1 MIQVFRLRA
10 GSVAEAPGAEQSER
24 GIMSITFR
32 DFPLSE
38 AIQRAVAEVGYTE
51 PTPIQ
56 AQSIPLILEGK
67 DVIGRSHTG
76 TGKTA
81 AFGLPAIEMIDPD
94 LEGVQVLALCP
105 TRELA
110 MQAAAEVEKFARY
123 KKGVKVVAVYGGAS
137 MEKQIFQLKKGANFV
152 IGTPGRIMDHLR
164 RRTLRLGSLRM
175 VILDE
180 ADEML
185 NMGFR
190 EDIETILAQ
199 APEERQ
205 TVLFSATMPQPI
217 LDITREYQKDPV
229 MVAIGSERSRT
240 AENIEQF
247 YFDCPMGRK
256 MDVLNLLLAK
266 YDPKLSVVFC
276 NTKKMVD
283 ELTEY
288 LTNAGY
294 QAVGIHGDMRQSAR
308 TQVMASFKS
317 HRTRILIATD
327 VAARGIDVENVDAVF
342 NFDIPQDIEF
352 YVHRIGRTA
361 RAGKEGKAYTLISG
375 RRQFYQLRDIMA
387 STGAKIVQ
395 AEIPSASEIYESRLS
410 QFAASLAE
418 SLAQPLPEGEA
429 MLHRLTGMGLTA
441 EQVAEAALERLL
453 AGQRKALPEVQ
464 VVSRRGESRDGKQ
477 TGVVLSIGR
486 RQRIAPNFILGAIA
500 DATGIP
506 GKQVGKI
513 DIYDDYTVVQLGAE
527 DARLT
532 AETMATC
539 RINGHKTEVRLLT
552 KADLAGKNAGGR
564 REERRPDKRGGKPYG
579 RVDGNGRRTDTFQ
592 KNGKKKSG
600 WENRE
605 GRSHGDHREGKPSS
619 RRGKK
624 DFRKGQDSRR
634 ER

>member
-1 MIQVFRLRA
+1 
-10 GSVAEAPGAEQSER
+10 
-24 GIMSITFR
+24 MSITFR

-283 ELTEY
+283 ELSEY

-395 AEIPSASEIYESRLS
+395 AEIPSASGIYESRLS

-592 KNGKKKSG
+592 KNGKKKPG

-624 DFRKGQDSRR
+624 DFRTGQDSRR

>member
-1 MIQVFRLRA
+1 
-10 GSVAEAPGAEQSER
+10 
-24 GIMSITFR
+24 MSITFR

-283 ELTEY
+283 ELSEY

-429 MLHRLTGMGLTA
+429 MLHRLTDMGLTA

-564 REERRPDKRGGKPYG
+564 REERCPDKRGGKPYG

-605 GRSHGDHREGKPSS
+605 GRSHGDYREGKPSS

>member
-283 ELTEY
+283 ELSEY

-429 MLHRLTGMGLTA
+429 MLHRLSGMGLTA

-539 RINGHKTEVRLLT
+539 RINGHKTEARLLT

>member
-1 MIQVFRLRA
+1 
-10 GSVAEAPGAEQSER
+10 
-24 GIMSITFR
+24 MSITFR

-283 ELTEY
+283 ELSEY

-552 KADLAGKNAGGR
+552 KTDLAGKNAGGR

>member
-1 MIQVFRLRA
+1 
-10 GSVAEAPGAEQSER
+10 
-24 GIMSITFR
+24 MSITFR

-283 ELTEY
+283 ELSEY

-453 AGQRKALPEVQ
+453 AGQRKTLPEVQ

>member
-283 ELTEY
+283 ELSEY

-441 EQVAEAALERLL
+441 EQAAEAALERLL

>member
-137 MEKQIFQLKKGANFV
+137 MEKQIFQLKKDANFV

-283 ELTEY
+283 ELSEY

-387 STGAKIVQ
+387 STGAKIIQ

-619 RRGKK
+619 RRSKK

>member
-283 ELTEY
+283 ELSEY

-605 GRSHGDHREGKPSS
+605 GRSHSDHREGKPSS

>member
-94 LEGVQVLALCP
+94 LEGVQVLTLCP

-283 ELTEY
+283 ELSEY

-579 RVDGNGRRTDTFQ
+579 RVDGNGHRTDTFQ

-605 GRSHGDHREGKPSS
+605 GRSHGDYREGKPSS

>member
-56 AQSIPLILEGK
+56 AQSIPLILEGR

-283 ELTEY
+283 ELSEY

-605 GRSHGDHREGKPSS
+605 GRSHGDYREGKPSS

>member
-164 RRTLRLGSLRM
+164 RRTLRLGSLRV

-283 ELTEY
+283 ELSEY

-395 AEIPSASEIYESRLS
+395 AEIPSASEIYESCLS

>member
-1 MIQVFRLRA
+1 
-10 GSVAEAPGAEQSER
+10 
-24 GIMSITFR
+24 MSITFR

-283 ELTEY
+283 ELSEY

-579 RVDGNGRRTDTFQ
+579 RVDGNGHRTDTFQ

-624 DFRKGQDSRR
+624 DFRKGQDSCR

>member
-1 MIQVFRLRA
+1 
-10 GSVAEAPGAEQSER
+10 
-24 GIMSITFR
+24 MSITFR

-164 RRTLRLGSLRM
+164 RRTLRLGSLRV

-283 ELTEY
+283 ELSEY

-387 STGAKIVQ
+387 STGAKIIQ

>member
-1 MIQVFRLRA
+1 
-10 GSVAEAPGAEQSER
+10 
-24 GIMSITFR
+24 MSITFR

-283 ELTEY
+283 ELSEY
-288 LTNAGY
+288 LINAGY

>member
-56 AQSIPLILEGK
+56 TQSIPLILEGK

-283 ELTEY
+283 ELSEY

-579 RVDGNGRRTDTFQ
+579 RVDGNGHRTDTFQ

-605 GRSHGDHREGKPSS
+605 GRSHGDYREGKPSS

>member
-283 ELTEY
+283 ELSEY

-429 MLHRLTGMGLTA
+429 MLHRLSGMGLTA

>member
-1 MIQVFRLRA
+1 
-10 GSVAEAPGAEQSER
+10 
-24 GIMSITFR
+24 MSITFR

-283 ELTEY
+283 ELSEY

-395 AEIPSASEIYESRLS
+395 AEIPSAREIYESRLS

>member
-1 MIQVFRLRA
+1 
-10 GSVAEAPGAEQSER
+10 
-24 GIMSITFR
+24 MSITFR

-283 ELTEY
+283 ELSEY

-552 KADLAGKNAGGR
+552 KADLAGKNAGSR
-564 REERRPDKRGGKPYG
+564 REERRSDKRGGKPYG

>member
-266 YDPKLSVVFC
+266 YDPKLSVAFC

-283 ELTEY
+283 ELSEY

>member
-283 ELTEY
+283 ELSEY

>member
-1 MIQVFRLRA
+1 
-10 GSVAEAPGAEQSER
+10 
-24 GIMSITFR
+24 MSITFR

-283 ELTEY
+283 ELSEY

-308 TQVMASFKS
+308 TQVMASFKF

-395 AEIPSASEIYESRLS
+395 AEIPSASEIYESCLS

>member
-164 RRTLRLGSLRM
+164 RRTLRLCSLRM

-283 ELTEY
+283 ELSEY

>member
-283 ELTEY
+283 ELSEY

-513 DIYDDYTVVQLGAE
+513 DIYDDYTVVQLGAD

-605 GRSHGDHREGKPSS
+605 GRSHGDYREGKPSS

>member
-1 MIQVFRLRA
+1 
-10 GSVAEAPGAEQSER
+10 
-24 GIMSITFR
+24 MSITFR

-283 ELTEY
+283 ELSEY

-605 GRSHGDHREGKPSS
+605 GCSHGDHREGKPSS
-619 RRGKK
+619 RRSKK
-624 DFRKGQDSRR
+624 DFRKGQDSCR

>member
-1 MIQVFRLRA
+1 MRNSQK
-10 GSVAEAPGAEQSER
+10 R
-24 GIMSITFR
+24 GFMSITFR

-38 AIQRAVAEVGYTE
+38 AIQRAISEVGYTE

-81 AFGLPAIEMIDPD
+81 AFGLPAIEMIDPE

-123 KKGVKVVAVYGGAS
+123 KKGVKVAAVFGGAS

-152 IGTPGRIMDHLR
+152 IGTPGRVMDHLR
-164 RRTLRLGSLRM
+164 RRTLRLGSLQM

-199 APEERQ
+199 APVERQ

-217 LDITREYQKDPV
+217 LDITREYQQDPV
-229 MVAIGSERSRT
+229 MVAIGNERSRT

-283 ELTEY
+283 ELSEY
-288 LTNAGY
+288 LTSAGY

-361 RAGKEGKAYTLISG
+361 RAGREGKAYTLISG
-375 RRQFYQLRDIMA
+375 RRQFYQLRDIMS
-387 STGAKIVQ
+387 STGAKIQQ
-395 AEIPSASEIYESRLS
+395 AEIPSAAEIYESRRS
-410 QFAASLAE
+410 QFAAGVIE
-418 SLAQPLPEGEA
+418 SLSQPQPEGEA
-429 MLHRLTGMGLTA
+429 MLRRLTEMGFTA
-441 EQVAEAALERLL
+441 EQVAEVALERLL
-453 AGQRKALPEVQ
+453 AGERKALPEVQ
-464 VVSRRGESRDGKQ
+464 VISRCGESRDGKQ

-506 GKQVGKI
+506 GKKVGKI
-513 DIYDDYTVVQLGAE
+513 DIYDDYTVVQLCDE

-532 AETMATC
+532 AETMASC

-552 KADLAGKNAGGR
+552 KADLAGKNGGGR
-564 REERRPDKRGGKPYG
+564 REDRRPEKRGGGKPYG
-579 RVDGNGRRTDTFQ
+579 RVDGNGRRTDNFQ
-592 KNGKKKSG
+592 KNGKKKN

-605 GRSHGDHREGKPSS
+605 NREDREGKPF

-624 DFRKGQDSRR
+624 DFRKGQDFRR
-634 ER
+634 DR

>member
-283 ELTEY
+283 ELSEY

-410 QFAASLAE
+410 QFASSLAE

>member
-1 MIQVFRLRA
+1 
-10 GSVAEAPGAEQSER
+10 
-24 GIMSITFR
+24 MSITFR

-164 RRTLRLGSLRM
+164 RRTLRLCSLRM

-283 ELTEY
+283 ELSEY

-605 GRSHGDHREGKPSS
+605 GRSHGDHREGKHSS

>member
-1 MIQVFRLRA
+1 
-10 GSVAEAPGAEQSER
+10 
-24 GIMSITFR
+24 MSITFR

-56 AQSIPLILEGK
+56 AQSIPLILEGR

-283 ELTEY
+283 ELSEY

-418 SLAQPLPEGEA
+418 SLVQPLPEGEA

-500 DATGIP
+500 DATGIQ

-579 RVDGNGRRTDTFQ
+579 RVDGNGHRTDTFQ

-605 GRSHGDHREGKPSS
+605 GRSHGDYREGKPSS

>member
-283 ELTEY
+283 ELSEY

-605 GRSHGDHREGKPSS
+605 GRFHGDHREGKPSS

>member
-56 AQSIPLILEGK
+56 AQSIPLILEGR

-276 NTKKMVD
+276 NTKTMVD
-283 ELTEY
+283 ELSEY
-288 LTNAGY
+288 LTKAGY

>member
-1 MIQVFRLRA
+1 
-10 GSVAEAPGAEQSER
+10 
-24 GIMSITFR
+24 MSITFR

-283 ELTEY
+283 ELSEY

-453 AGQRKALPEVQ
+453 AGQRKSLPEVQ

>member
-283 ELTEY
+283 ELSEY

-418 SLAQPLPEGEA
+418 SLVQPLPEGEA

-579 RVDGNGRRTDTFQ
+579 RVDGNGHRTDTFQ

-619 RRGKK
+619 RRSKK

>member
-283 ELTEY
+283 ELSEY
-288 LTNAGY
+288 LTNVGY

-552 KADLAGKNAGGR
+552 KADLAGKNAEGR

>member
-1 MIQVFRLRA
+1 MIRVFRLRV

-164 RRTLRLGSLRM
+164 RRTLCLGSLRI

-217 LDITREYQKDPV
+217 LDITREYQKNPV

-283 ELTEY
+283 ELSEY

-539 RINGHKTEVRLLT
+539 RINGHKTEVRLLN
-552 KADLAGKNAGGR
+552 KADLAGKNAGDR

-592 KNGKKKSG
+592 KSGKKKSG

-605 GRSHGDHREGKPSS
+605 GRSHGDHREGRSSS

-624 DFRKGQDSRR
+624 DFHKGQDSRR

>member
-1 MIQVFRLRA
+1 MIQVFRLRV

-283 ELTEY
+283 ELSEY

-605 GRSHGDHREGKPSS
+605 GRSHDDHREGKPSS

>member
-1 MIQVFRLRA
+1 
-10 GSVAEAPGAEQSER
+10 
-24 GIMSITFR
+24 MSITFR

-247 YFDCPMGRK
+247 FFDCPMGRK

-283 ELTEY
+283 ELSEY

>member
-1 MIQVFRLRA
+1 
-10 GSVAEAPGAEQSER
+10 
-24 GIMSITFR
+24 MSITFR

-283 ELTEY
+283 ELSEY

-605 GRSHGDHREGKPSS
+605 GRPHGDHREGKPSS